1 MTRAASP
8 TSSTSSSASPPA
20 ARPSTAQS
28 QPRSATSAFGPV
40 VPVIP
45 FSTDDEAIAI
55 ANDTEYGLS
64 SGIITANEERAL
76 HMARLLETGSCHV
89 NCSSIND
96 EPHVPFG
103 GSKASG
109 LGNHGGRWSV
119 ETFSQTRWIT
129 LDRGGRPYPPVF

>member
-1 MTRAASP
+1 VLGGGVQGRFVEPTIMTGVTP
-8 TSSTSSSASPPA
+8 DMKLYQDET
-20 ARPSTAQS
+20 
-28 QPRSATSAFGPV
+28 FGPV

-45 FSTDDEAIAI
+45 FSSDEEAVAI

-76 HMARLLETGSCHV
+76 RMARVLETGSCHV